1 MKTSA
6 RIRLLIVSGVALGL
20 MLAPAV
26 KGQAPAGPSAR
37 LIPAPLITFPA
48 LADSNSPAV
57 WERVDGQLRLFVFNS
72 ESGVTARAEGSD
84 VSRLSTRG
92 LVTFD
97 GHPGHGVWME
107 AIVPDVDGV
116 WYGYYHNELP
126 AEVCDDAKRTIPRI
140 GAARSTDFGA
150 TWTDLGVVLEAPR
163 DSYDCGS
170 ANEYFVGGVGDFSV
184 VLDQEQKYLYF
195 FFSQY
200 ANRESAQGV
209 SAARIRWADRDDP
222 VGRISVW
229 LRGQTWLPARM
240 TRAQSAAQIVYPAG
254 GPIYRAGEN
263 WHGASVDAF
272 WGPSVHWNTY
282 LEQYVMLLNRAQ
294 DRAWT
299 QEGVYVAFTPTL
311 SDPGTWSIPQRLIT
325 AAGWYP
331 QVLGTE
337 TGSGHDRQ
345 AGQRARFFLAG
356 RSHYLI
362 EFTK

>member
-1 MKTSA
+1 MT
-6 RIRLLIVSGVALGL
+6 RFLLGLVAAVVVAALGW
-20 MLAPAV
+20 ARGAHGQQPAV
-26 KGQAPAGPSAR
+26 PSAR
-37 LIPAPLITFPA
+37 LIPAPALVFPA

-57 WERVDGQLRLFVFNS
+57 WERVEGQLRLFVFNS
-72 ESGVTARAEGSD
+72 EAGVTARAEGPD
-84 VSRLSTRG
+84 LSRLSPRG

-116 WYGYYHNELP
+116 WYGYYHNEWP
-126 AEVCDDAKRTIPRI
+126 AEVCEDSRRTIPRI

-150 TWTDLGVVLEAPR
+150 TWTDLGTVLEAPPG
-163 DSYDCGS
+163 SHDCGS

-184 VLDQEQKYLYF
+184 MLDQEQRYLYF

-222 VGRISVW
+222 TGRISVW
-229 LRGQTWLPARM
+229 LRNQTWLPARM
-240 TRAQSAAQIVYPAG
+240 TRAHSGAQIVYPAG
-254 GPIYRAGEN
+254 GPIYRVGEN

-282 LEQYVMLLNRAQ
+282 LQQYVMLLNRAQ
-294 DRAWT
+294 DPAWT
-299 QEGVYVAFTPTL
+299 QGGIYVAFTPQL
-311 SDPGTWSIPQRLIT
+311 GDPGTWSLPQRLIT

-331 QVLGTE
+331 QILGTE
-337 TGSGHDRQ
+337 PGSGDDRQ

-356 RSHYLI
+356 RSNYII
-362 EFTK
+362 EFSQ